1 MAYTTAFK
9 KAVFGLHAFKK
20 KSKRG
25 SETPKANRDLA
36 ESRYLSLE
44 RHQVT
49 RNEAEE
55 AFFNRPV
62 VVVDDSR
69 HSARE
74 RRFAVHGVTNSARAL
89 TVIFTIRGS
98 LVRVISARD
107 MSRKER
113 REYEKAT

>member
-1 MAYTTAFK
+1 MAD
-9 KAVFGLHAFKK
+9 L
-20 KSKRG
+20 
-25 SETPKANRDLA
+25 SELLA
-36 ESRYLSLE
+36 GVEGFQWDAGNSGKSLE

-49 RNEAEE
+49 QNEAEE

-74 RRFAVHGVTNSARAL
+74 RRFAAHGVTNSARAL
-89 TVIFTIRGS
+89 TVIFTIRGA

>member
-1 MAYTTAFK
+1 MAD
-9 KAVFGLHAFKK
+9 L
-20 KSKRG
+20 
-25 SETPKANRDLA
+25 SELLA
-36 ESRYLSLE
+36 SVEGFEWDAGNSGKSLE

-49 RNEAEE
+49 QSEAEE

-69 HSARE
+69 HSTLE
-74 RRFAVHGVTNSARAL
+74 RRFAVHGVTNGARAL
-89 TVIFTIRGS
+89 TVIFTIRGV